1 MLSLK
6 LPIGALVEAAVEWSL
21 DRFDVT
27 FRAVSDGLD
36 TGVAA
41 LQDVL
46 LSAPPWLLIAVLAA
60 LARLVAGW
68 GVAARVVA
76 GLLIIDSIGLWE
88 PTWETF
94 SLVVVAEILVLVI
107 GLPLGIWASHNDWVD
122 RLLRPVL
129 DFMQTMPSFVYLI
142 PAVMLF
148 GLGTVPGVLAT
159 VVFALPP
166 LVRLTNL
173 GIRQVPSDLVEAGEA
188 FGSSPWQMLAKIQL
202 PVALPTIMAGVNQS
216 IMMALSMVVIAAMIG
231 AGGLGAEV
239 LRGIQRLEI
248 GSGFE
253 AGLAVVLLAMT
264 LDRLTQS
271 VGKFRRTAEGG

>member
-1 MLSLK
+1 MLPLK

-36 TGVAA
+36 TAVAA

-68 GVAARVVA
+68 GVAALVVA

-94 SLVVVAEILVLVI
+94 SLVVVAEILVVVI

-239 LRGIQRLEI
+239 LRGIQRLQI

-264 LDRLTQS
+264 LDRFTQS
-271 VGKFRRTAEGG
+271 VGKFRRTTEGG

>member
-1 MLSLK
+1 MLPLK

-36 TGVAA
+36 TAVAA

-68 GVAARVVA
+68 GMAALVVA

-94 SLVVVAEILVLVI
+94 SLVVVAEILVVVI
-107 GLPLGIWASHNDWVD
+107 GLPLGILASHNDWVD

-239 LRGIQRLEI
+239 LRGIQRLQI

-264 LDRLTQS
+264 LDRFTQS
-271 VGKFRRTAEGG
+271 VGKFRRTTEGG

>member
-1 MLSLK
+1 MLPFK
-6 LPIGALVEAAVEWSL
+6 LPLGAWVEAAVEWSL
-21 DRFDVT
+21 DRFYTT
-27 FRAVSDGLD
+27 FRAVSDGLY
-36 TGVAA
+36 TGVEG
-41 LQDVL
+41 LQAML
-46 LSAPPWLLIAVLAA
+46 LAAPPWLLMAVLAV

-68 GVAARVVA
+68 GVAALVVV
-76 GLLIIDSIGLWE
+76 GLLIIDGIGLWQ

-94 SLVVVAEILVLVI
+94 SLVVAAETLVLLI
-107 GLPLGIWASHNDWVD
+107 GLPLGIWASRNDWVD

-173 GIRQVPSDLVEAGEA
+173 GIRQVPVDLVEAGEA
-188 FGSSPWQMLAKIQL
+188 FGSSPLQMLAKIQL
-202 PVALPTIMAGVNQS
+202 PVALPTIMAGANQS
-216 IMMALSMVVIAAMIG
+216 IMLALSMVVIAAMIG

-239 LRGIQRLEI
+239 LRGIQRLQI
-248 GSGFE
+248 GTGFE

-271 VGKFRRTAEGG
+271 VGKSRRTTEGG

>member
-188 FGSSPWQMLAKIQL
+188 FGSSPLQMLAKVQL

-216 IMMALSMVVIAAMIG
+216 IMLALSMVVIAAMIG

-239 LRGIQRLEI
+239 LRGIQRLQI
-248 GSGFE
+248 GTGFE

-271 VGKFRRTAEGG
+271 VGKSRRTTEGG

>member
-1 MLSLK
+1 
-6 LPIGALVEAAVEWSL
+6 
-21 DRFDVT
+21 
-27 FRAVSDGLD
+27 
-36 TGVAA
+36 
-41 LQDVL
+41 
-46 LSAPPWLLIAVLAA
+46 
-60 LARLVAGW
+60 
-68 GVAARVVA
+68 
-76 GLLIIDSIGLWE
+76 
-88 PTWETF
+88 
-94 SLVVVAEILVLVI
+94 
-107 GLPLGIWASHNDWVD
+107 HNDWVD

-166 LVRLTNL
+166 LVRLANP

-239 LRGIQRLEI
+239 LRGIQRLQI

-264 LDRLTQS
+264 LDRFTQS
-271 VGKFRRTAEGG
+271 VGKFRRTTEGG